1 MGVSWTSLS
10 EIEWVFGGPRLSL
23 FDGLFW
29 LGWCFSKKNNAFPNA
44 INIRVLE
51 HLGAPDAAFLQRF
64 QSVDFTSKHGP
75 KRYIYS
81 GFSDFSLSE
90 KRSLWKDK
98 YGFFDSIRVRPKIAQ
113 VLRIF
118 AF

>member
-1 MGVSWTSLS
+1 M
-10 EIEWVFGGPRLSL
+10 VFFGLGGAFR
-23 FDGLFW
+23 
-29 LGWCFSKKNNAFPNA
+29 KKNNAFPHA

-51 HLGAPDAAFLQRF
+51 HLDAPDAPCLQRF
-64 QSVDFTSKHGP
+64 QSVDFASKHGP

-98 YGFFDSIRVRPKIAQ
+98 YGFFDLIRVRPKIAQ
-113 VLRIF
+113 VLRI
-118 AF
+118 

>member
-10 EIEWVFGGPRLSL
+10 EIECVFGGPRLSL

-29 LGWCFSKKNNAFPNA
+29 LGWCFSKKNNVFPNP

-64 QSVDFTSKHGP
+64 QSVDFASKHGP
-75 KRYIYS
+75 KRYVYS
-81 GFSDFSLSE
+81 GFSDFALP
-90 KRSLWKDK
+90 KRVHFGKENMAFLW
-98 YGFFDSIRVRPKIAQ
+98 
-113 VLRIF
+113 
-118 AF
+118 

>member
-1 MGVSWTSLS
+1 M
-10 EIEWVFGGPRLSL
+10 L
-23 FDGLFW
+23 FDNIFC

-44 INIRVLE
+44 VNIRVLE

-64 QSVDFTSKHGP
+64 QSVDFASKDGP
-75 KRYIYS
+75 KRYVYN

-90 KRSLWKDK
+90 KRTLWKGK
-98 YGFFDSIRVRPKIAQ
+98 YAFFVSIRVRPKIAQ
-113 VLRIF
+113 VLRIY